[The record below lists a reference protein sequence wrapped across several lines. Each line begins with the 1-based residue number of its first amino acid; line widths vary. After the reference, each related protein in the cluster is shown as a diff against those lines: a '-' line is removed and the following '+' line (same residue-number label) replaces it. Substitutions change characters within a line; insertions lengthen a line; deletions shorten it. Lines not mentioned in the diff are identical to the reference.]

1 MESSLDSATA
11 NAWAKASRLLHR
23 ILCDL
28 ACFLNYDPKMWDPF
42 LEDTFDLPE
51 DEQSMADTSSLVR
64 LFQYYPKGCAE
75 PHVDLGLITLC
86 MGTDSGLQLST
97 QDGDSRRWITTDSPV
112 VLLGTTA
119 TMLLREDVR
128 AGRHRVVSSDRGRR
142 SLVFT
147 LRPCLRAEL
156 DLRVLGGEG
165 TTTMRE
171 YMERTKASRYNI
183 NAKIDLREK
192 QRQKQAAKQN
202 TRVDDSGGKEE
213 FQGIG

>member
-1 MESSLDSATA
+1 
-11 NAWAKASRLLHR
+11 
-23 ILCDL
+23 
-28 ACFLNYDPKMWDPF
+28 MWDPF